1 MDIAGDDF
9 PYGKIAVQM
18 LFPTHGD
25 VMTITAEKAEPAVLK
40 SAFSGFADEQHR
52 GSAQHAERQMN
63 DRRFRFKDDT
73 GMICVVNWNG
83 ATPTGKAIEADG
95 KF

>member
-25 VMTITAEKAEPAVLK
+25 VMTITAETAEPAVLK
-40 SAFSGFADEQHR
+40 SAIFWVCRRATPRIRPARRKADE
-52 GSAQHAERQMN
+52 
-63 DRRFRFKDDT
+63 
-73 GMICVVNWNG
+73 W
-83 ATPTGKAIEADG
+83 PTVPV
-95 KF
+95 